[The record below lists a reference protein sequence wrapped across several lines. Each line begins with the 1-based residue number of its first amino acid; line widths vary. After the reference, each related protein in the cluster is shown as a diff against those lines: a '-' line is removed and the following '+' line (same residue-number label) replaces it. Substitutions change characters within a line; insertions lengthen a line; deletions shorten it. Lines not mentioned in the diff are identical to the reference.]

1 MKRKRVDYENKILHK
16 IKILFQLFLIKIL
29 KKQ

>member
-1 MKRKRVDYENKILHK
+1 MKRKRVDYENKILNK